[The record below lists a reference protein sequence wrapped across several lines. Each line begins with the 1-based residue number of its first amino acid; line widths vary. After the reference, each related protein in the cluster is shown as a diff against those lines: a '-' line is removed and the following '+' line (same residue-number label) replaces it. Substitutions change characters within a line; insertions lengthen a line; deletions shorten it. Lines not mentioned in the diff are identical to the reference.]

1 MQQNP
6 ELAFAVHS
14 LLEIPDQV
22 KIAIINFSFS
32 FFFLTRSYVKFENFI
47 NTIFS
52 VQHNPKVG
60 HASANLL
67 HSPATTFTKIFFTKT
82 AATAK
87 EIKPDFVYEF
97 AV

>member
-22 KIAIINFSFS
+22 KIAIINFLFS
-32 FFFLTRSYVKFENFI
+32 FFLTRSSVKFENFI

-60 HASANLL
+60 YATANLL

-87 EIKPDFVYEF
+87 EIKADFVYEF